1 MNRRKCEY
9 SQVGRE
15 HQWQTESGVDCLAIH
30 CCHYNTPF
38 QEAVIM
44 VTSDRDF
51 AKCLIEMKEKMNLDI
66 YPLVF
71 HESLDKGGKS
81 VWGRIRVYKL
91 DEIFRNSNYKNEKR
105 NDLMRW
111 YITPHL
117 IQKYIK
123 DPTII
128 VDHQY
133 RFQHQPQL
141 AVPYY
146 LCDGNLR
153 TKSVISDQL
162 YQVMLQFMKKKPMEF
177 RKISISDE
185 MVDKARLEGIEKG
198 IQLGG
203 VEGIREEVERRKAEV
218 SSSRSDNNATPM
230 EDIESGIMPYEG
242 QVIEGAIKPDPLIP
256 VSPATIS
263 QNPVDAPLDSV
274 VMPADPD
281 IDLED
286 LDDYGIIDVNPV
298 EENLEYKVCLYVI
311 YILLI

>member
-1 MNRRKCEY
+1 
-9 SQVGRE
+9 
-15 HQWQTESGVDCLAIH
+15 
-30 CCHYNTPF
+30 
-38 QEAVIM
+38 M

-51 AKCLIEMKEKMNLDI
+51 AKCLIEMKEKMSLDI

-71 HESLDKGGKS
+71 HESLDKGGMS
-81 VWGRIRVYKL
+81 VWGKITVYKL
-91 DEIFRNSNYKNEKR
+91 DDIFRKSNIENVKR
-105 NDLMRW
+105 TALMTS

-117 IQKYIK
+117 LQKGVP
-123 DPTII
+123 DTNII

-162 YQVMLQFMKKKPMEF
+162 YQVMLQFMKKKPMKF
-177 RKISISDE
+177 IKISISDE

-198 IQLGG
+198 RQLERD
-203 VEGIREEVERRKAEV
+203 EGIRKEEERRKAEEQRIAEATNSSNNSSQIYYTL
-218 SSSRSDNNATPM
+218 SSSRSDNNVTPM
-230 EDIESGIMPYEG
+230 EDIESGIMPDEG
-242 QVIEGAIKPDPLIP
+242 QVFEGAIKPDPLIP

-263 QNPVDAPLDSV
+263 QNPVYAPLDSV

-298 EENLEYKVCLYVI
+298 EENLEYKVCYMLFI
-311 YILLI
+311 SSLIWTINY

>member
-1 MNRRKCEY
+1 
-9 SQVGRE
+9 
-15 HQWQTESGVDCLAIH
+15 
-30 CCHYNTPF
+30 
-38 QEAVIM
+38 M

-51 AKCLIEMKEKMNLDI
+51 AKCLIEMKEKMSLDI

-71 HESLDKGGKS
+71 HESLDKGGMS
-81 VWGRIRVYKL
+81 VWGKITVYKL
-91 DEIFRNSNYKNEKR
+91 DDIFRKSNIVNVKR
-105 NDLMRW
+105 TALMTS

-117 IQKYIK
+117 LQKGVP
-123 DPTII
+123 DTNII

-133 RFQHQPQL
+133 IFQHQPQL

-177 RKISISDE
+177 MKISISDE

-198 IQLGG
+198 IQLGR
-203 VEGIREEVERRKAEV
+203 VEGIREEVERRKAEEQRIAEDPN
-218 SSSRSDNNATPM
+218 SSNNSSRTYYSLSLSSRSNNNVTPM
-230 EDIESGIMPYEG
+230 EDIKPDYPI
-242 QVIEGAIKPDPLIP
+242 IEGPVMVEDPSVPVAPAI
-256 VSPATIS
+256 IS
-263 QNPVDAPLDSV
+263 QDQVDAPLDSV
-274 VMPADPD
+274 VKPADLDIVPLNPVVMSADPD

-298 EENLEYKVCLYVI
+298 EENLEYKVCYMLFISY
-311 YILLI
+311 